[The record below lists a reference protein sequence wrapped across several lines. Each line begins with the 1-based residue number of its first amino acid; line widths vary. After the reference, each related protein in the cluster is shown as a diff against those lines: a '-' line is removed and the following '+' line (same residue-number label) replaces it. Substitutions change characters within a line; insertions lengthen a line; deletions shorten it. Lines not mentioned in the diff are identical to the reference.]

1 MTTDRFGN
9 TIDPAVGYARGSL
22 LRGSAD
28 EVRRLAQAGR
38 VAADFVAREGID
50 KIAICT
56 GNLRFYPVVA
66 DDLPVLCEEWIGPG
80 LFGEDMRQA
89 AIAHLG
95 GQGHEAAAVVNR
107 TSAGIVATVLAHAQS
122 RSVLSLVP
130 DGDRSHASVGR
141 GAGLAGVDVVEV
153 HDLDAF
159 KEGIARETPS
169 LVVITPVTSELSM
182 LADDLIKGAV
192 KAAKAA
198 GCITFLDDAYGA
210 RYRPVLHG
218 GGASLSFGADLVI
231 TNADKAGLSGPRAG
245 ILCGD
250 PASLVPVQAKVSEL
264 GMEARAPVAVGAMR
278 SLQGFTPELL
288 MQEAQDGQ
296 DLAEA
301 LEKALGANRITC
313 SALGP
318 KIDEQ
323 DAMKI
328 VLDMAGAEAADL
340 VPAEVTAAIG
350 MLMLRDKG
358 IVTVNTHGQPG
369 GRVSI
374 RLKPTAGAVARAGGT
389 KAVAECLVSAMREVA
404 DHLQDQAWVAA
415 TLFGENAHG

>member
-1 MTTDRFGN
+1 MNTDRFGN
-9 TIDPAVGYARGSL
+9 AIDPGVGYARGSL
-22 LRGSAD
+22 LQGSAD

-56 GNLRFYPVVA
+56 GNLRFYPA
-66 DDLPVLCEEWIGPG
+66 TPEDLTLLCEEWIGPG
-80 LFGEDMRQA
+80 LFGEELRQA

-95 GQGHEAAAVVNR
+95 GVGHEAAAVVNR
-107 TSAGIVATVLAHAQS
+107 TSAGIVATVLAHS
-122 RSVLSLVP
+122 GGKPVLSLVAE
-130 DGDRSHASVGR
+130 GDRSHASVLR
-141 GAGLAGVDVVEV
+141 GARLAGVPVREV
-153 HDLDAF
+153 HDLKAVNQALAEDNPALF
-159 KEGIARETPS
+159 
-169 LVVITPVTSELSM
+169 VVTPVTSELSM
-182 LADDLIKGAV
+182 LGDDLIRDAV
-192 KAAKAA
+192 AA
-198 GCITFLDDAYGA
+198 GKKAGCVTILDDAYGA
-210 RYRPVLHG
+210 RFRPVLHG

-245 ILCGD
+245 VLCGE
-250 PASLVPVQAKVSEL
+250 PAALIPVQAKASEL

-278 SLQGFTPELL
+278 SLQGFTPDLL
-288 MQEAQDGQ
+288 LQEAQDGQ
-296 DLAEA
+296 DLADA
-301 LEKALGANRITC
+301 LETALGAGRVTR

-323 DAMKI
+323 DAMEI
-328 VLDMAGAEAADL
+328 ALGMAGADKSDL

-374 RLKPTAGAVARAGGT
+374 RLKPTSGAVARAGGAM
-389 KAVAECLVSAMREVA
+389 AVADCLMSAMRQTA
-404 DHLQDQAWVAA
+404 AHLNDKSWFAA
-415 TLFGENAHG
+415 TLFGDT

>member
-1 MTTDRFGN
+1 MSADRFGN
-9 TIDPAVGYARGSL
+9 EIDPGVGYARGSL

-56 GNLRFYPVVA
+56 GNLRFYPA
-66 DDLPVLCEEWIGPG
+66 LAEDLSVNCEEWIGPG
-80 LFGEDMRQA
+80 LFGEELRQA
-89 AIAHLG
+89 AITHLG

-107 TSAGIVATVLAHAQS
+107 TSAGIVATVLAHS
-122 RSVLSLVP
+122 GGKPVLSLVAA
-130 DGDRSHASVGR
+130 GDRSHASLLR
-141 GAGLAGVDVVEV
+141 GARLAGVAVREV
-153 HDLDAF
+153 HDLAGVKAVLAADAP
-159 KEGIARETPS
+159 A
-169 LVVITPVTSELSM
+169 LMVVTPVTSELSM
-182 LADDLIKGAV
+182 LADDLILDAV
-192 KAAKAA
+192 AAGKAA
-198 GCITFLDDAYGA
+198 GCVTFLDDAYGA
-210 RYRPVLHG
+210 RFRPVLHG

-245 ILCGD
+245 VLCGD
-250 PASLVPVQAKVSEL
+250 PSALVPVQAKASEL

-288 MQEAQDGQ
+288 IQEAQDGQ
-296 DLAEA
+296 DLAAA
-301 LEKALGANRITC
+301 LEEVLGAERVTR

-323 DAMKI
+323 DAMEI
-328 VLDMAGAEAADL
+328 VLGMAGRDCAAL
-340 VPAEVTAAIG
+340 VPAEVTAAVG
-350 MLMLRDKG
+350 MLMLRDLG

-374 RLKPTAGAVARAGGT
+374 RLKPTSGAVARAGGAA
-389 KAVAECLVSAMREVA
+389 AVAACLHGALREVA
-404 DHLQDQAWVAA
+404 AHLEDRDWFAEL
-415 TLFGENAHG
+415 LFGEG